1 VSTEQKR
8 EQGREAMAR
17 FRAKLD
23 PSVRKQLAREA
34 SRKWRE
40 RNREKHRAYTRDYEK
55 RNRQDCS
62 RCGSK
67 MRRTAKL
74 CGQCSRKIVPT
85 LRAKGRYV
93 DGSGYVHVK
102 ARIGEPGAKKNG
114 FIVEHRRVMQD
125 AIGRGLMKCE
135 NVHHKNGNRSDNRI
149 ENLELWVTMQ
159 PTGQR
164 PQDLLKY
171 AHEIIARY
179 ENWKW

>member
-1 VSTEQKR
+1 
-8 EQGREAMAR
+8 MAR

-23 PSVRKQLAREA
+23 PTVRKTLAREA
-34 SRKWRE
+34 SRKWRQQ
-40 RNREKHRAYTRDYEK
+40 NKEKHRQYTRDYEK
-55 RNRQDCS
+55 RNRKDCPQ
-62 RCGSK
+62 CGNK

-74 CGQCSRKIVPT
+74 CGQCSRKVVPK
-85 LRAKGRYV
+85 LRAKGRYM
-93 DGSGYVHVK
+93 DASGYVYVK
-102 ARIGEPGAKKNG
+102 ARDGEKGVKRNG

-125 AIGRGLMKCE
+125 AIGRPLMKWE

-171 AHEIIARY
+171 AYDIIARY
-179 ENWKW
+179 GDQKW